1 MVETR
6 SARAR
11 GVSPSSKHSREA
23 SEPATPRVARVDT
36 SPPSPSRPTDTAP
49 GPSRAQAPPSPGS
62 VGELSGPLQAPVT
75 SSHRAGKEP
84 APYYPSKSA
93 RGRGRGGRGPSAPH
107 YPPMEGA
114 RSFPDDVMC
123 SMTQAIERLERATYV
138 AAAHGP
144 PPPAPPPVVY
154 LVVPP
159 TAPPITQ
166 AYQEHREPHQTVN
179 SYGDPYDHRHLDS
192 AQGREDPSR
201 QDAPRQDDGHD
212 RLGGRWPRD
221 TYNHRDPVYHPRGAD
236 MLHPPPPP
244 PPTLLRGLSPPRPRL
259 RIRSEGLSGLPS
271 GLPPTRG
278 V

>member
-6 SARAR
+6 SARAQ
-11 GVSPSSKHSREA
+11 GVSPSSQHSREA

-49 GPSRAQAPPSPGS
+49 GPSRAQAPLSPGS
-62 VGELSGPLQAPVT
+62 AGELSGPLQAPVT
-75 SSHRAGKEP
+75 LSHRAGKEP

-93 RGRGRGGRGPSAPH
+93 RGRGRGGRGPPAPH

-114 RSFPDDVMC
+114 RSFPDDVMR

-154 LVVPP
+154 PVVPP

-166 AYQEHREPHQTVN
+166 AYPEYREPHRAAN
-179 SYGDPYDHRHLDS
+179 SYGDPYDH
-192 AQGREDPSR
+192 
-201 QDAPRQDDGHD
+201 
-212 RLGGRWPRD
+212 
-221 TYNHRDPVYHPRGAD
+221 
-236 MLHPPPPP
+236 
-244 PPTLLRGLSPPRPRL
+244 
-259 RIRSEGLSGLPS
+259 
-271 GLPPTRG
+271 
-278 V
+278 